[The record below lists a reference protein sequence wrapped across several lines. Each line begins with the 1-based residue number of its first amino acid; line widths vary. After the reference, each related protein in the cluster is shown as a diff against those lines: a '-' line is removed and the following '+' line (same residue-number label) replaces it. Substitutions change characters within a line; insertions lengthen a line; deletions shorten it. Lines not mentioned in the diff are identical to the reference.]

1 MTPLMRPPILC
12 LTIYPVSEQYKQM
25 VENTAG
31 QSVAFKQITDL
42 RQLGKL
48 ALIKYLLSNTYK
60 TIILPCEVPETTS
73 VLPILQLLAAA
84 HRLPRIVISSPEAK
98 FSRVPYYRIA
108 LESIGLV
115 SASIDGWRARKR
127 CMKQVRRLAHTR
139 RSKSNCSTDTQR
151 ILYIK
156 NNTWFGIRAGGSVG
170 HVAGVINAL
179 SELGH
184 VIAFSSPESPKYLNK
199 EVDIVPIQMFGQF
212 AIPPEANLFRIHERS
227 VAATKLFAKSFA
239 PTMIYQRLSIG
250 DFAGA
255 QLADELGIP
264 LIVEYNASEV
274 WVVENWGRKLHYM
287 NLCIQAEDAMLN
299 MANLVFTISE
309 PLQDELLN
317 RGIQPHR
324 IHWYPNCVDSDI
336 YDSNRWTNDELRAT
350 RKSFGATDDS
360 FVLTFVGTFGQ
371 WHGAE
376 VLAEAA
382 VLLSQDQEWKSSTQI
397 YILFIG
403 DGLNQSLCKE
413 IIRDT
418 AAEKFV
424 HFAGLLPQHIT
435 PKYMAASDAFVA
447 PHVPNTDGT
456 KFFGSPTKLFE
467 YMAMGKPIVASRLDQ
482 LADILEDG
490 ETAYLVEPGDAQSLA
505 TGIRRMLD
513 DTGGRETISHN
524 ALSIVRSD
532 YTWTRHVTEIIDA
545 IDRSCASS
553 SNRSLS
559 LPQFNIAENV
569 YGSLERLKWIW
580 EHTTRFDNPRIAEFG
595 CGTGLMV
602 TVPLRLAGLNVHGWD
617 IHEPSIRFGQELA
630 ESWKF
635 DPECLQVGDFFEQPE
650 NSMFDIII
658 ATEVLEHVDDGIW
671 DSTVAQLLEQLT
683 SEGTLLITVPNGWG
697 GFELEAFLWRTIK
710 KAITVAHCWP
720 LANPMLMGAQKAKR
734 FILRRSIRDH
744 DFDARNTL
752 ADSGSPHVQFFTRK
766 KLCKRLEALGA
777 QCVDSQGTGL
787 VAGPFSDGLLSGFR
801 WVTSLNNWLG
811 KHVGPCSAGFRMAFK
826 VDKSPRS

>member
-1 MTPLMRPPILC
+1 MTTLMRPPILC
-12 LTIYPVSEQYKQM
+12 LTIYPVSEQYKQ
-25 VENTAG
+25 EIESTAG
-31 QSVAFKQITDL
+31 QPVAFKQITDL

-48 ALIKYLLSNTYK
+48 ALIKHLLSSTYK

-73 VLPILQLLAAA
+73 VLPILQVLAAA
-84 HRLPRIVISSPEAK
+84 HRLPRIVVSSPEAK
-98 FSRVPYYRIA
+98 FSRVPYCRIVF
-108 LESIGLV
+108 ESIGLV
-115 SASIDGWRARKR
+115 LASIDGWRARKR
-127 CMKQVRRLAHTR
+127 CMKQARRLAQTCR
-139 RSKSNCSTDTQR
+139 PESNCIADTQR

-179 SELGH
+179 SKLGH
-184 VIAFSSPESPKYLNK
+184 AIAFSSPESPKYLNK

-212 AIPPEANLFRIHERS
+212 AIPPAANLFRIHERS
-227 VAATKLFAKSFA
+227 VADTKLFAKSFA

-250 DFAGA
+250 DFSGA

-274 WVVENWGRKLHYM
+274 WIAENWGRKLHYM
-287 NLCIQAEDAMLN
+287 NSCIQAEDAMLN

-317 RGIQPHR
+317 RGIQPNR
-324 IHWYPNCVDSDI
+324 IRWYPNCVDSDI
-336 YDSNRWTNDELRAT
+336 YDSSRWTNDELRAM
-350 RKSFGATDDS
+350 RKGFGAADDS

-382 VLLSQDQEWKSSTQI
+382 VLLCQDQEWESSTQLH
-397 YILFIG
+397 ILFIG
-403 DGLNQSLCKE
+403 DGLNQPLCKE

-424 HFAGLLPQHIT
+424 HFAGLIPQHIT

-482 LADILEDG
+482 IADILEDKT
-490 ETAYLVEPGDAQSLA
+490 TAYLVEPGDPMDLADGIRLLIADTNGRAAIGENAKAVAQSEYA
-505 TGIRRMLD
+505 
-513 DTGGRETISHN
+513 
-524 ALSIVRSD
+524 
-532 YTWTRHVTEIIDA
+532 WTTHVTEILNGIHDTSTA
-545 IDRSCASS
+545 A
-553 SNRSLS
+553 SLS
-559 LPQFNIAENV
+559 GSPPHFLINENI
-569 YGSLERLKWIW
+569 YSSLERLHWIW
-580 EHTTRFDNPRIAEFG
+580 QHATQFDNPRIAEFG

-635 DPECLQVGDFFEQPE
+635 DPECLQVGGFFEQPAD
-650 NSMFDIII
+650 SMFDLII
-658 ATEVLEHVDDGIW
+658 ATEVLEHVDDDIW
-671 DSTVAQLLEQLT
+671 DSTITQLLEQLAPG
-683 SEGTLLITVPNGWG
+683 GTLLITVPNGWG
-697 GFELEAFLWRTIK
+697 GFELEACLWRTIK
-710 KAITVAHCWP
+710 KTITVAHCWP
-720 LANPMLMGAQKAKR
+720 LANPMLMGARKAKR

-744 DFDARNTL
+744 DFVARNTL
-752 ADSGSPHVQFFTRK
+752 ADSESPHVQFFTRRT
-766 KLCKRLEALGA
+766 LRKRVESLGA
-777 QCVDSQGTGL
+777 RCVDTQGTGL

-801 WVTSLNNWLG
+801 WCTSLNNWLG
-811 KHVGPCSAGFRMAFK
+811 KRVGPCSAGFRMAFK